1 MVFAGTFES
10 AMRAIDTNVLVRL
23 ITRDDFRRVSA
34 AESFIEKGAWVSV
47 LALAEAAW
55 VLATVYELT
64 SNELIRA
71 IEMLLEHRD
80 LTLQDAETVTVALE
94 LFRRET
100 SAGVYRLP
108 DGGVSAESRTSS
120 AGHVRPESCE
130 GCGNS
135 EAITAYL
142 ARFRRRGGQP
152 CRDGSRMPENE

>member
-80 LTLQDAETVTVALE
+80 LTLQDADTVTEALE
-94 LFRRET
+94 LFRARPALGFTDCLMVEL
-100 SAGVYRLP
+100 ARK
-108 DGGVSAESRTSS
+108 
-120 AGHVRPESCE
+120 AGHLPLGTFDR
-130 GCGNS
+130 N
-135 EAITAYL
+135 L
-142 ARFRRRGGQP
+142 AKVAGTQKL
-152 CRDGSRMPENE
+152 